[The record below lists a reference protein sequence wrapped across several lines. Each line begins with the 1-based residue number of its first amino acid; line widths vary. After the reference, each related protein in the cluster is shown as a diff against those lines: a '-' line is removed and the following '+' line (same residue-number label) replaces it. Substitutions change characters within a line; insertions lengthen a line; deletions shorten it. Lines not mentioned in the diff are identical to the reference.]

1 MREELLLEAQ
11 NLRVSFGGQQVVKN
25 ISFEIPKDSWVCL
38 VGESGSGKTQTAL
51 SLTRLVDGA
60 GVSGSVVWRGDASP
74 RNLLELS
81 GQELTAVRG
90 RHIAYVFQDP
100 HSALDPVMT
109 VGEQMAEAYTAHFR
123 CGPEEAAKASLISL
137 GEVRLDARRVFASY
151 PHELSGGMKQR
162 VAIATALLNG
172 PKLLIADEPTTSLD
186 VTIEKGIIDLM
197 SDLRT
202 EWPMSY
208 LFITHNICLASR
220 VADHIYVMKSG
231 EIIEKMARGLKGF
244 EPKENYT
251 RMLFGAGLENVRPRT
266 EIPV

>member
-1 MREELLLEAQ
+1 MREEPLLEAI
-11 NLRVSFGGQQVVKN
+11 NLAVSFNGQKVVKN
-25 ISFEIPKDSWVCL
+25 ISFEIPKNSWVCL

-51 SLTRLVDGA
+51 SLTRLVEDA
-60 GVSGSVVWRGDASP
+60 SISGSVLWRGGDSP
-74 RNLLELS
+74 KNLFEMPS
-81 GQELTAVRG
+81 RELTAVRG

-100 HSALDPVMT
+100 QNAFDPVMT
-109 VGEQMAEAYTAHFR
+109 IGEQMAEAYTAHFR
-123 CGPEEAAKASLISL
+123 CGPEEASKASLISL

-186 VTIEKGIIDLM
+186 VTIEKEIIDLM

-220 VADHIYVMKSG
+220 VADRIYVMKSG
-231 EIIEKMARGLKGF
+231 EIIEKMIRGSNGF
-244 EPKENYT
+244 EPKESYT
-251 RMLFGAGLENVRPRT
+251 RMLFAAGLENVLPGT
-266 EIPV
+266 EIAV

>member
-1 MREELLLEAQ
+1 MREESLLEVKA
-11 NLRVSFGGQQVVKN
+11 LSVSFGGQQVVKN
-25 ISFEIPKDSWVCL
+25 ISFEIPSNSWVCL

-51 SLTRLVDGA
+51 SLTRLVAGA
-60 GVSGSVVWRGDASP
+60 NVRGSALWRGGASP
-74 RNLLELS
+74 KNLLELS
-81 GQELTAVRG
+81 RHELTAVRG

-100 HSALDPVMT
+100 HTALDPVMT
-109 VGEQMAEAYTAHFR
+109 IGEQMAEAYAAHFR
-123 CGPEEAAKASLISL
+123 CSQAEADKASLISL
-137 GEVRLDARRVFASY
+137 GEVRLDAHRVFASY

-220 VADHIYVMKSG
+220 VADHIYVMRSG
-231 EIIEKMARGLKGF
+231 EIIEKMARGVKGF

-251 RMLFGAGLENVRPRT
+251 RMLFAAGLENVRPKT
-266 EIPV
+266 EIAV